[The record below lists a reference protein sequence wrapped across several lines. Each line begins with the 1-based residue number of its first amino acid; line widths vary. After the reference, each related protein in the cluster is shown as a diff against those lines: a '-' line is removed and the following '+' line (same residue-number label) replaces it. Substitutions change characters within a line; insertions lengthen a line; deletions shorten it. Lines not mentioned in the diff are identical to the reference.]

1 MTSQET
7 FDILSSRVSKTEM
20 IAHLREYTDPG
31 TLIDDLES
39 LTFADIKELYTY
51 SKEILEAD
59 E

>member
-1 MTSQET
+1 MTSQQT

-39 LTFADIKELYTY
+39 LTFADILELYTH
-51 SKEILEAD
+51 SREAA